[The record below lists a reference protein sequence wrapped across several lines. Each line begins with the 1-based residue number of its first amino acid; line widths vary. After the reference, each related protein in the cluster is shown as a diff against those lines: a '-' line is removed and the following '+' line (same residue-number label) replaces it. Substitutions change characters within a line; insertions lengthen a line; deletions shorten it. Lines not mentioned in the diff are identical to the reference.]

1 MADNFKY
8 VQCQPT
14 TLAGAGASIADTT
27 ITLTSFLQI
36 DGSTTL
42 TMTNFG
48 SVGFGTLEPGSGTNE
63 EQISFTG
70 ITQNSNGTA
79 TLTGVKTVL
88 FIAPYTQTSGL
99 AKSHVGGAS
108 FIISNTAGF
117 YDEFVSKDNDET
129 INGILTY
136 VQFPI
141 TPSSAPTTNYQ
152 VANKKYVDDTAVAGA
167 PNASTITKGIVQEA
181 TQAQT
186 DAKTTSGSTGAELY
200 VNPGTVRSTQLS
212 DYVAS
217 DTGSANAYAIAP
229 SPVITAYA
237 AGQRFTFKA
246 TNANT
251 SASTLNVNAL
261 GTKTIKKLGNTTD
274 LVANDILASQIV
286 EVEYDGTVM
295 QMISPSGKNFTD
307 IATNQTIAGVK
318 TFSSSPVVPTPSG
331 STDAASKG
339 YVDGNPITSTVGVS
353 SRASNTASGTET
365 IAHGLGRTPKKVRM
379 YGIISGANAT
389 GQLAVSHGTWVTGNT
404 YGCSWVTGIETNA
417 QPGTGNNSST
427 VIIFLA
433 TVASDGTTSSQ
444 SATVTVDGTNISLA
458 WTKTTGS
465 PSGTMYYN
473 WEAE

>member
-8 VQCQPT
+8 VQAQST
-14 TLAGAGASIADTT
+14 TVAGAGSSIGDTT
-27 ITLTSFLQI
+27 VTLTSFLQI
-36 DGSTTL
+36 DASTTL

-48 SVGFGTLEPGSGTNE
+48 SIGFGTLEPGSGTNE

-99 AKSHVGGAS
+99 AKSHVGGAQ

-129 INGILTY
+129 VNGIITY
-136 VQFPI
+136 AQFPI

-167 PNASTITKGIVQEA
+167 PNASTTTKGIVQEA

-217 DTGSANAYAIAP
+217 DTGAADAYVIAP

-246 TNANT
+246 AHANT
-251 SASTLNVNAL
+251 TASTLNVNAL
-261 GTKTIKKLGNTTD
+261 GTKTIKKLGNSTD
-274 LVANDILASQIV
+274 LVANDIILNQIV

-295 QMISPSGKNFTD
+295 QMMSPSGKNFVD

-318 TFSSSPVVPTPSG
+318 TFSSSPIAPTPSG
-331 STDAASKG
+331 TTDVVIKS
-339 YVDGNPITSTVGVS
+339 YVDGNPITSTIGVS
-353 SRASNTASGTET
+353 NRGLQATSGSEV
-365 IAHGLGRTPKKVRM
+365 IAHGLGRTPKKIRIHGKAVNSTSQ
-379 YGIISGANAT
+379 IST
-389 GQLAVSHGTWVTGNT
+389 SSGTWLTGGLYACD
-404 YGCSWVTGIETNA
+404 YGSTIITNV
-417 QPGTGNNSST
+417 QP
-427 VIIFLA
+427 A
-433 TVASDGTTSSQ
+433 TSGTTTSAVIYMAVVNSDASINGQ
-444 SATVTVDGTNISLA
+444 SATVSVDATNITLNWS
-458 WTKTTGS
+458 KIGS
-465 PSGTMYYN
+465 SFSNSNLYYS